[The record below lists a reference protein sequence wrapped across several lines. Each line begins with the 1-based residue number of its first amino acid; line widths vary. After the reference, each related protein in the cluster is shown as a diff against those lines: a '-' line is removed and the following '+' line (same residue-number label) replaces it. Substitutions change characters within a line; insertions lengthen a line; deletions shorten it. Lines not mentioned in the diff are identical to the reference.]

1 MTIDTNAVVS
11 MTEANRNFSK
21 VTRLAEQKG
30 QAVIFKNN
38 RPKYMLIDLD
48 ASPIVDMTD
57 DEKIDFE
64 FIWWVLHEGRDR
76 SHREALR
83 AIRDR
88 WPDMTVIIR
97 NQRQLDAFYRS
108 MA

>member
-48 ASPIVDMTD
+48 ASPIVEMTD
-57 DEKIDFE
+57 DEKIDFIVSTVPCE
-64 FIWWVLHEGRDR
+64 RPSSLVIFLKFILLYAD
-76 SHREALR
+76 
-83 AIRDR
+83 
-88 WPDMTVIIR
+88 T
-97 NQRQLDAFYRS
+97 
-108 MA
+108 

>member
-30 QAVIFKNN
+30 QAVILKNN

-48 ASPIVDMTD
+48 ASPIVEMTD
-57 DEKIDFE
+57 DEKIDFIAARILKR
-64 FIWWVLHEGRDR
+64 FR
-76 SHREALR
+76 
-83 AIRDR
+83 
-88 WPDMTVIIR
+88 P
-97 NQRQLDAFYRS
+97 AFEEL
-108 MA
+108 AK